1 MESTDEQRIQIER
14 PREVMRAVQFLFAAI
29 MIGLITAILNLAQR
43 ISGAPMIFAL
53 LIVIG
58 FFGLCYLLIRTISAG
73 RNWAR
78 IILLVLVLLNLPF
91 AVLSDIAALRESILL
106 GTLSIIIIILQLIGT
121 YLLFTKNSNLW
132 FRMRK

>member
-14 PREVMRAVQFLFAAI
+14 PREVVRAVQFLFAAI

-58 FFGLCYLLIRTISAG
+58 FFGLCYVLIRTISAG

-78 IILLVLVLLNLPF
+78 IVLLVLVLINLPF
-91 AVLSDIAALRESILL
+91 AVLSDIAALRQSILL

>member
-14 PREVMRAVQFLFAAI
+14 PREVVRAVQFLFAAI
-29 MIGLITAILNLAQR
+29 VIGLITASLNLAQR
-43 ISGAPMIFAL
+43 VSGAAMIFAL

-58 FFGLCYLLIRTISAG
+58 FFGLCYFLIRTISAG
-73 RNWAR
+73 RDWAR

-91 AVLSDIAALRESILL
+91 AILSDIAALRQSILL

>member
-1 MESTDEQRIQIER
+1 MESTGEQRMQIER
-14 PREVMRAVQFLFAAI
+14 PREVVRAVQFLFAAI
-29 MIGLITAILNLAQR
+29 VIGLITASLNLAQR
-43 ISGAPMIFAL
+43 VSGAAMIFAL

-58 FFGLCYLLIRTISAG
+58 FFGLCYFLIRTISAG
-73 RNWAR
+73 RDWAR
-78 IILLVLVLLNLPF
+78 IVLLVLVLLNLPF
-91 AVLSDIAALRESILL
+91 AILSDIAALRQSILL

>member
-1 MESTDEQRIQIER
+1 MESTDEQRMQIER
-14 PREVMRAVQFLFAAI
+14 PREVVRAVQFLFAAI

-43 ISGAPMIFAL
+43 ISGAPMIIAL

-58 FFGLCYLLIRTISAG
+58 FFGLCYLLIRIISAG

-78 IILLVLVLLNLPF
+78 ILLLVLVLLNLPF
-91 AVLSDIAALRESILL
+91 AVLSDIAALRQSILL
-106 GTLSIIIIILQLIGT
+106 GMLSIIIIILQIIGT

>member
-14 PREVMRAVQFLFAAI
+14 PQEVMRAVQFLFAAI

-121 YLLFTKNSNLW
+121 YLLFTKNSKLW

>member
-1 MESTDEQRIQIER
+1 MGSTDEQRIQIER
-14 PREVMRAVQFLFAAI
+14 PREVVRAVQFLFAAI

-58 FFGLCYLLIRTISAG
+58 FFGLCYLLIRIISAG

-78 IILLVLVLLNLPF
+78 ILLLVLVLLNLPF
-91 AVLSDIAALRESILL
+91 AVLSDIAVLRQSILL
-106 GTLSIIIIILQLIGT
+106 GTLSIIIIILQIIGT

>member
-1 MESTDEQRIQIER
+1 MESTGEQRMQIER
-14 PREVMRAVQFLFAAI
+14 PREVVRAVQFLFAAI
-29 MIGLITAILNLAQR
+29 AIGLITAILNLAQR
-43 ISGAPMIFAL
+43 VSGAPMIFAL
-53 LIVIG
+53 LIVIA
-58 FFGLCYLLIRTISAG
+58 FFGLCYFLIRTISAG
-73 RNWAR
+73 RDWAR

-91 AVLSDIAALRESILL
+91 AILSDIAALRQSILL